1 MSISQLVLFEYVHK
15 EIVMSLILTDSQ
27 EVALSV
33 TPVSKAGNAVAVETP
48 AWSSSDPLVIE
59 IQVDEKDPL
68 KVLVKTT
75 GKVGS
80 VQFSCDAR
88 IGEGVSPRLSTLD
101 VEVVAGEAVNLKI
114 DAATPTDKA

>member
-1 MSISQLVLFEYVHK
+1 
-15 EIVMSLILTDSQ
+15 MSLILTDSQ
-27 EVALSV
+27 EVNLSV

-48 AWSSSDPLVIE
+48 MWSSSDPLVIE

-75 GKVGS
+75 GKIGS
-80 VQFSCDAR
+80 AQVQFSCDAR
-88 IGEGVSPRLSTLD
+88 IGEGVSPLLSTLD

-114 DAATPTDKA
+114 DAATPTEKA

>member
-1 MSISQLVLFEYVHK
+1 
-15 EIVMSLILTDSQ
+15 MSLILTDSQ
-27 EVALSV
+27 EVNLSV

-48 AWSSSDPLVIE
+48 MWSSSDPLVIE

-75 GKVGS
+75 GKIGS
-80 VQFSCDAR
+80 AQVQFSCDAR
-88 IGEGVSPRLSTLD
+88 IGEGVSPLD

-114 DAATPTDKA
+114 DAATPTEKA